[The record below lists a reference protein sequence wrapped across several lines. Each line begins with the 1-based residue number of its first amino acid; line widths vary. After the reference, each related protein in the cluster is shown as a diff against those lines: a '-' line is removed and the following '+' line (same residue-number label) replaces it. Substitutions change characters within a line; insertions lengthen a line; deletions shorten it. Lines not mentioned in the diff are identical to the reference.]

1 VFTQARIAP
10 QTTLRVNGPLGV
22 YKCNFGV
29 RSEADRQSVSKSIPR
44 LVKNGSIKQ
53 RVRTTKAAG
62 REGGS
67 VGWNTRIP
75 MYYIAYRAP

>member
-1 VFTQARIAP
+1 MFTQARIAP

-53 RVRTTKAAG
+53 RVRTDYKGSRQG
-62 REGGS
+62 RWFGGLEHADS
-67 VGWNTRIP
+67 YVL
-75 MYYIAYRAP
+75 